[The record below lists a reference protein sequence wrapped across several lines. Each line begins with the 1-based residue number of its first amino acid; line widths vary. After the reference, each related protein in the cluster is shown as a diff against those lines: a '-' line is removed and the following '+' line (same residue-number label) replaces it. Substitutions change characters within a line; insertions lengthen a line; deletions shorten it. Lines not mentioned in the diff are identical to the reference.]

1 MGCTIVFVILLV
13 IGMGILCFL
22 TGDMAAFI
30 ALSATLVVGLGLA
43 GILYHIYKS
52 KQRRM
57 EKYNPLSPT
66 LRWMNAA
73 GSILIAASQHTNF
86 HLLAGWRYNNEFDRE
101 SIKTMLWDYWGIQG
115 HETAIK
121 EMRSLIDEGMRASY
135 RRKMELLSHK
145 YKDATE
151 VQLIE
156 EARKTNPNAD
166 EDSYLPK
173 MLMAWRRYGENA
185 LLGWDM
191 GRCAYIT
198 QCCYLAGYISMQE
211 MLDLCVNA
219 GMKNGINLLMILV
232 LFISCVQEKEDNN
245 VLRRVEA
252 CMELFPDSALSL
264 LSQIE
269 CPECMRG
276 QQRADYALL
285 LTQALDKNYLD
296 NLQSDSLIMIAVEYY
311 KQEGDKLK
319 VGKAYFYYGKV
330 ML

>member
-166 EDSYLPK
+166 
-173 MLMAWRRYGENA
+173 AENA
-185 LLGWDM
+185 DGLAALWGKCPVRLGHGTLRIYHAMLLS
-191 GRCAYIT
+191 GRLY
-198 QCCYLAGYISMQE
+198 QYAG
-211 MLDLCVNA
+211 NA
-219 GMKNGINLLMILV
+219 GSVRGCRDEGTV
-232 LFISCVQEKEDNN
+232 LFSELGRNDGELSAGRP
-245 VLRRVEA
+245 VLA
-252 CMELFPDSALSL
+252 A
-264 LSQIE
+264 
-269 CPECMRG
+269 
-276 QQRADYALL
+276 
-285 LTQALDKNYLD
+285 
-296 NLQSDSLIMIAVEYY
+296 
-311 KQEGDKLK
+311 
-319 VGKAYFYYGKV
+319 
-330 ML
+330 